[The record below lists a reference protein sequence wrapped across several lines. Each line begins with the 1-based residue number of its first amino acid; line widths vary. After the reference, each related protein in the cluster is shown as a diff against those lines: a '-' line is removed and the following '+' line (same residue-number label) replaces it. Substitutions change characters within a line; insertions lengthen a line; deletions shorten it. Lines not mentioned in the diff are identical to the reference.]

1 MNIAYFIYVGKYIE
15 NDMFDVCIRSLKK
28 HSDCKIV
35 VYTSQ
40 LENKTLL
47 ESRGVDVIEFPISN
61 WNDRRMTCKV
71 EKAYQLI
78 EDLNLQDGDN
88 ILTLDADLIFVKNP
102 FDVLKII

>member
-61 WNDRRMTCKV
+61 WNDRRW
-71 EKAYQLI
+71 
-78 EDLNLQDGDN
+78 
-88 ILTLDADLIFVKNP
+88 
-102 FDVLKII
+102 